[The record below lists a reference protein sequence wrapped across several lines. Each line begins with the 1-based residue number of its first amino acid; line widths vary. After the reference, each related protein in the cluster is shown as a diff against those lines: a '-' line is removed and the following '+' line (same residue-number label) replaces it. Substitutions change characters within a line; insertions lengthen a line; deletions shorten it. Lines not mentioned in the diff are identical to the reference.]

1 MIRLSRPWLGKG
13 LDDGEPFSLR
23 DCLISEI
30 NNGEQPGRHSVLMR
44 SKVNGVE
51 RLLVQHP
58 YPKKMKEDAPRRDN
72 FLVRPKTGKEMD
84 APEESVRALAR
95 MNEVIA
101 RVQELEEALDDPS
114 QLWPHLRMSWD
125 AAEHEE
131 EPRMAEIV
139 KQARD
144 LATILKE
151 LKTRIRRVLRRE
163 RELTPLDRVQEMD
176 RGSMVWLSRQ
186 PGSTVAERAGS
197 EQRIMAVIRRENFDT
212 LENRVMHAYCRLA
225 FDVSQEWLREHSKA
239 QGSQRY
245 ATVEGY
251 HKLCK
256 GMASDLRG
264 LGIGVALADISPNYV
279 LMEDRGYR
287 AVREAW
293 EKLLRRENAKDELW
307 AWQAETWTEFAVL
320 CLVLAIHEMPDAH
333 LIAQSPIIFR
343 NEAVNGIWFDQ
354 ERPIAVFW
362 LKKTGRVVEVM
373 ARPEEPGT
381 LQFASRAHVAL
392 KISNPMDES
401 SYPHRVAVWTPH
413 ALSKLDPKLAC
424 REALERLVGLQ
435 QIPNAFERIKHG
447 LILTPGHHEPAHE
460 VFEESGLLVD
470 AIAFDAAGA
479 SLAFGR
485 NAIAEFLSK
494 NIWGA

>member
-13 LDDGEPFSLR
+13 LDEGEPFSVR
-23 DCLISEI
+23 DCLISEVSA
-30 NNGEQPGRHSVLMR
+30 GEQPGRHSVLMR

-58 YPKKMKEDAPRRDN
+58 YPKKTQEDAPLRDN
-72 FLVRPKTGKEMD
+72 FLIRPKTGKELEAPDD
-84 APEESVRALAR
+84 AVRALAR
-95 MNEVIA
+95 MNEVVA

-114 QLWPHLRMSWD
+114 HLWSNLKLSWD
-125 AAEHEE
+125 AAEREE

-139 KQARD
+139 KQARE
-144 LATILKE
+144 LAIILKG
-151 LKTRIRRVLRRE
+151 LRSRIRRVLRRE
-163 RELTPLDRVQEMD
+163 RELIPLDRVQEMD

-197 EQRIMAVIRRENFDT
+197 EQRIMAVIRKENFDT

-225 FDVSQEWLREHSKA
+225 SDVCQEWLREHAKA

-245 ATVEGY
+245 VAVESY
-251 HKLCK
+251 NKLCK
-256 GMASDLRG
+256 GMAADLRG
-264 LGIGVALADISPNYV
+264 LGIGVALADITPNYV
-279 LMEDRGYR
+279 LMEDKGYR

-293 EKLLRRENAKDELW
+293 EKLLQREKAKDELW

-333 LIAQSPIIFR
+333 LMAQSPIIFR

-362 LKKTGRVVEVM
+362 LKDIGRVVEVM

-392 KISNPMDES
+392 KISNPMDDS
-401 SYPHRVAVWTPH
+401 GYPHRVAVWTPH
-413 ALSKLDPKLAC
+413 ALSKIDPTLAC
-424 REALERLVGLQ
+424 NEALERLIGLQ
-435 QIPNAFERIKHG
+435 QIPNAFERIRHG
-447 LILTPGHHEPAHE
+447 LILTPGHHEPGHE
-460 VFEESGLLVD
+460 VLEKAGLLVD
-470 AIAFDAAGA
+470 AITFDGAGA
-479 SLAFGR
+479 SLGFGR
-485 NAIAEFLSK
+485 KAIAEFLSK